1 MAGIIASLFIAALSG
16 MGVGSGGL
24 FVIWLTLVTDTPQFA
39 AQGLNLLFFLFSS
52 GTSLL
57 VHVKKRNILWGAVL
71 VLSVVGIVGSLLGSF
86 VAGFISATVMRK
98 IFGLMLIVSGSF
110 VLFARKK
117 SVKRRDIPYDN
128 SDI

>member
-57 VHVKKRNILWGAVL
+57 VHTKKRNILWGAVL

-117 SVKRRDIPYDN
+117 SVKRRDISYDN

>member
-117 SVKRRDIPYDN
+117 SVKRRDISYDN

>member
-57 VHVKKRNILWGAVL
+57 VHSKKRNILWGAVL
-71 VLSVVGIVGSLLGSF
+71 VLSVVGIVGSLFGSF

-98 IFGLMLIVSGSF
+98 IFGSMLIVSGSF

-117 SVKRRDIPYDN
+117 SVKRRDASYDN
-128 SDI
+128 SDT